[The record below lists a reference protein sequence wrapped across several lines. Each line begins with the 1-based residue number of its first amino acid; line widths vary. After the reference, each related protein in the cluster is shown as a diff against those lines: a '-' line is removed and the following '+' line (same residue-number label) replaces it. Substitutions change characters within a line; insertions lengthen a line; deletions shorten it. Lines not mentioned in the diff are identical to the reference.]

1 MVTMKIIGLAGT
13 NGSGKDTVAQILSE
27 DYGFFVVSATEM
39 LEDELKKR
47 GLAFERENKRKVGN
61 EWREELGL
69 SAIVDKA
76 IEQAE
81 SGGSSKLVVG
91 SLRHPAEAQ
100 KVKELDGIVVWV
112 DADPHK
118 RYERIQQNN
127 RGRVEDK
134 KTFEQF
140 LQEEQDE
147 MHSTGSAAE
156 IVGAEVKEIADVFI
170 ENNLDYP
177 TLKQNVSKS
186 ISRYVN

>member
-1 MVTMKIIGLAGT
+1 MKIIGLAGT

-39 LEDELKKR
+39 LEEELKIR
-47 GLAFERENKRKVGN
+47 GFAFERENKRKVGN
-61 EWREELGL
+61 EWREQYGL

-76 IEQAE
+76 IEQAKSKGAE
-81 SGGSSKLVVG
+81 KLVVG
-91 SLRHPAEAQ
+91 SLRHPAEAE
-100 KVKELDGIVVWV
+100 KVKELNGIVVWV

-127 RGRVEDK
+127 RGRVEDQ

-147 MHSTGSAAE
+147 MQNKGEATGIS
-156 IVGAEVKEIADVFI
+156 GAEVKKLADIFI
-170 ENNLDYP
+170 KNDSNQQL
-177 TLKQNVSKS
+177 LKQNVDDG
-186 ISRYVN
+186 IHEYL

>member
-1 MVTMKIIGLAGT
+1 MKIIGLAGT

-47 GLAFERENKRKVGN
+47 DLPFERENKRKVGN
-61 EWREELGL
+61 EWRKQYGL

-76 IEQAE
+76 IELANAADTD
-81 SGGSSKLVVG
+81 KLVIG
-91 SLRHPAEAQ
+91 SLRHPAEAE
-100 KVKELDGIVVWV
+100 KVKELNGIVVWV
-112 DADPHK
+112 DADSHI
-118 RYERIQQNN
+118 RYERIQENN

-147 MHSTGSAAE
+147 MHGHGDTAELSGAA
-156 IVGAEVKEIADVFI
+156 VKKLADIFLK
-170 ENNLDYP
+170 NDSDQK
-177 TLKQNVSKS
+177 TLKQKVDDA
-186 ISRYVN
+186 IETYL

>member
-1 MVTMKIIGLAGT
+1 MKIIGLAGT

-47 GLAFERENKRKVGN
+47 DLPFERENKRKVGN
-61 EWREELGL
+61 EWREQYGL
-69 SAIVDKA
+69 SAIVDRA

-81 SGGSSKLVVG
+81 SAGANKLAIG
-91 SLRHPAEAQ
+91 SLRHPAEAE
-100 KVKELDGIVVWV
+100 KVKELDGIVIWV
-112 DADPHK
+112 DADPK
-118 RYERIQQNN
+118 VRYDRIQSNN

-147 MHSTGSAAE
+147 MHSSGNEAE
-156 IVGAEVKEIADVFI
+156 ISGAGVKKLSDFFVENSGTKQELI
-170 ENNLDYP
+170 EQIKSQ
-177 TLKQNVSKS
+177 LKNF
-186 ISRYVN
+186 